1 MTSQV
6 PCTNYWTVA
15 APVAPENRARQVS
28 GSSIGGRY
36 LGPAAYWRDGKIDEN
51 PKVKV

>member
-15 APVAPENRARQVS
+15 APVAPENRARPVS

-36 LGPAAYWRDGKIDEN
+36 LGPAAYWRDGKIARTLR
-51 PKVKV
+51 